1 MATGR
6 ELIEKIGAKIS
17 SEPSLSSDF
26 GAVYKF
32 VLEGDEGG
40 GTWLVNLKDAPGVQE
55 GDGNADC
62 TISMAGDDF
71 VALIEGRENGQ
82 QLYFQGKL
90 RIDGDLGLALK
101 LQNLADLAK

>member
-1 MATGR
+1 MTTAK

-17 SEPSLSSDF
+17 GDTSVAANF

-32 VLEGDEGG
+32 VLEGAGG
-40 GTWLVNLKDAPGVQE
+40 GTWIVNLKDAPGARD
-55 GDGNADC
+55 GDGPSDC
-62 TISMAGDDF
+62 TISLAAQDF
-71 VALIEGRENGQ
+71 VDLVQGRANGQ

-90 RIDGDLGLALK
+90 RIDGNLGLALK

>member
-1 MATGR
+1 MATAQ

-17 SEPSLSSDF
+17 STPGVASNF

-32 VLEGDEGG
+32 VLDGAGG
-40 GTWLVNLKDAPGVQE
+40 GTWLVNLKDAPGVQQGE
-55 GDGNADC
+55 GASDC
-62 TISMAGDDF
+62 SISLSAQDF
-71 VALIEGRENGQ
+71 VDLLEGRANGQ

-90 RIDGDLGLALK
+90 RIDGNLGLALK

>member
-6 ELIEKIGAKIS
+6 ELIERIGAKIAGD
-17 SEPSLSSDF
+17 PSVCSDF

-32 VLEGDEGG
+32 VLEGESGS
-40 GTWLVNLKDAPGVQE
+40 TWRVNLKDSPGASE
-55 GDGNADC
+55 GDGDADC
-62 TISMAGDDF
+62 TISVDDSDF
-71 VALIEGRENGQ
+71 VDLVEGRANGQ